1 VAGQWKQWCFVRAFV
16 VSAFALGF
24 SAAVGAGT
32 VSLDVGTLSV
42 PSTNNEFLL
51 EFGLDGSGMETP
63 NEVFWNNG
71 STYSYSTNTT
81 SYSQAS
87 NPTFTFDFSF
97 SVDSPATLS
106 QNPMYAMFLES
117 GTSSIDL
124 MQGATVVDA
133 GVLTGAPG
141 PYYYSLPS
149 ATLLPDTQYDLVV
162 TTLGVPVSLN
172 PGYSGG
178 EGWGQIPVDIS
189 AAAPEPNALPL
200 MAIGVLGIAGF
211 SLRRGVSSNRLIRA
225 CAGRERG

>member
-1 VAGQWKQWCFVRAFV
+1 MRFVRAFL
-16 VSAFALGF
+16 VSAFVLGF
-24 SAAVGAGT
+24 SASASAGT
-32 VSLDVGTLSV
+32 VSLDLGTLLA

-51 EFGLDGSGMETP
+51 EFGLNGSGMETP
-63 NEVFWNNG
+63 NEIFLNDG
-71 STYSYSTNTT
+71 STYSYSSNTT

-97 SVDSPATLS
+97 SVNSPATLS

-124 MQGATVVDA
+124 MQGTNVVDT
-133 GVLTGAPG
+133 GVLTGGSG

-149 ATLLPDTQYDLVV
+149 AKLLPDTQYELIV

-189 AAAPEPNALPL
+189 AAAPEPNAMPL
-200 MAIGVLGIAGF
+200 LAIAVLGIAVKEG
-211 SLRRGVSSNRLIRA
+211 LRRA
-225 CAGRERG
+225 T

>member
-1 VAGQWKQWCFVRAFV
+1 
-16 VSAFALGF
+16 
-24 SAAVGAGT
+24 
-32 VSLDVGTLSV
+32 
-42 PSTNNEFLL
+42 
-51 EFGLDGSGMETP
+51 METP

-71 STYSYSTNTT
+71 STYYYSSNTT

-97 SVDSPATLS
+97 SVDLAATLS
-106 QNPMYAMFLES
+106 QNSMYAMFLES
-117 GTSSIDL
+117 GTSSIEL
-124 MQGATVVDA
+124 MQGANVVDT

-200 MAIGVLGIAGF
+200 LAIAVLGIPAF
-211 SLRRGVSSNRLIRA
+211 SLRRGVSSNRLIALGRA
-225 CAGRERG
+225 ASAADREDWMLFGVCCRHRKKEFLRSMHAVVLRIHDVENGGIPLCGWAGPTSLSN

>member
-1 VAGQWKQWCFVRAFV
+1 MARRWCFIRALV

-24 SAAVGAGT
+24 SAAASAGT
-32 VSLDVGTLSV
+32 VSLDLGTLSV

-63 NEVFWNNG
+63 NEVFLNDG
-71 STYSYSTNTT
+71 STYSYSSNTT

-117 GTSSIDL
+117 GTSSIEL
-124 MQGATVVDA
+124 MQGANVVDT
-133 GVLTGAPG
+133 GVLTGGPG

-149 ATLLPDTQYDLVV
+149 AKLLPDTQYDLVV
-162 TTLGVPVSLN
+162 TTLGVPASLN
-172 PGYSGG
+172 PGYTGG

-189 AAAPEPNALPL
+189 AATPEPNALPL
-200 MAIGVLGIAGF
+200 LAIAVLGIAAF
-211 SLRRGVSSNRLIRA
+211 RLRSARA
-225 CAGRERG
+225 AT